1 MSSVLRHIKEP
12 TSLRRE
18 FTVFPYVGFG
28 EGNRYY
34 FTVRD
39 NSLYRI
45 EADLINVD
53 WVVARDMGTSER
65 ITTIDPEIIEY
76 WENQNLWTNISV
88 IRPGEARKFQ
98 VVSIVRGNLSVSN
111 YGPAANAAAYLDAD
125 NIAIYNYEGVN
136 MDINDPLILGNATTT
151 ISTEYEQNLPYG
163 TFWAVNDPV
172 IIKYDFSD
180 VTYRRAIKHRID
192 ETTFFGAY

>member
-18 FTVFPYVGFG
+18 FTVFPYLGFG
-28 EGNRYY
+28 ENYYY
-34 FTVRD
+34 FTVQD

-45 EADLINVD
+45 ENDLLNVD

-76 WENQNLWTNISV
+76 WENNNLWSNISIV
-88 IRPGEARKFQ
+88 RPGEARKFQ
-98 VVSIVRGNLSVSN
+98 VLSLVRGNLGVSN
-111 YGPAANAAAYLDAD
+111 YGPAANAAAYLYDQNTD
-125 NIAIYNYEGVN
+125 IYNYEGTN
-136 MDINDPLILGNATTT
+136 MVINDPLILGHATTT
-151 ISTEYEQNLPYG
+151 VSTDYNQNLPYG

-172 IIKYDFSD
+172 VIQYTFSE
-180 VTYRRAIKHRID
+180 VVYTRAIKNRID
-192 ETTFFGAY
+192 ETTFFGTY

>member
-1 MSSVLRHIKEP
+1 MSSVLRYIKEP

-18 FTVFPYVGFG
+18 FVVFPYVGA
-28 EGNRYY
+28 EENRYY
-34 FTVRD
+34 FTVQN

-45 EADLINVD
+45 ENDLLNAD

-65 ITTIDPEIIEY
+65 ITTIDPEIIEW
-76 WENQNLWTNISV
+76 WEDTNSWSNISV

-98 VVSIVRGNLSVSN
+98 VVSVVRGNFPVSN
-111 YGPAANAAAYLDAD
+111 FSGPEGNAAAYLYDHETD
-125 NIAIYNYEGVN
+125 IYNYQGLN
-136 MDINDPLILGNATTT
+136 MDINDPLIVGHATTT
-151 ISTEYEQNLPYG
+151 VSTAYQQNLPYG

-172 IIKYDFSD
+172 VIEYTFSE
-180 VTYRRAIKHRID
+180 VTYRRAIKNRID